1 MKSKEICL
9 PTTTFVWYHIIV
21 ILVVIGVITASF
33 YTIYIYKKDFID
45 STLSKIHLPKIDVKI
60 PDFFGENKQKYPER
74 TYVGRYNNDRKSQQV
89 GFLLNPETSEKFPLF
104 ENRLDNHFYYH
115 VVDDSRNSVKIP
127 FTTKRKEQIY
137 NGDDIAIPEISNT
150 ELKAHI
156 YDYPTNRF

>member
-1 MKSKEICL
+1 MTLCIFECICL
-9 PTTTFVWYHIIV
+9 CFTLTATF
-21 ILVVIGVITASF
+21 
-33 YTIYIYKKDFID
+33 
-45 STLSKIHLPKIDVKI
+45 LPKIDVKI

-89 GFLLNPETSEKFPLF
+89 GFLLNPETNEKFPLF

-127 FTTKRKEQIY
+127 FTAQRKEQIY
-137 NGDDIAIPEISNT
+137 NGDNVTVPEISNS

-156 YDYPTNRF
+156 YDYPSNRF